1 MFSGGKKIPCVGV
14 SIGVERV
21 FSILLRKAN
30 LSQIRSTHT
39 QVYVIAIGE
48 LVTERMEILRELW
61 DAGISAE
68 MMFKTK
74 PRLPAQWTAC
84 EKDNVPLAVII
95 GSMEVEKGIVKI
107 KDMNN
112 KSGTQEEK
120 EIVVARSDMIVE
132 IKKKLGLS
140 I

>member
-21 FSILLRKAN
+21 FALLVRKAK
-30 LSQIRSTHT
+30 LEQIRSTHT

-48 LVTERMEILRELW
+48 FVKERMQILKELW
-61 DAGISAE
+61 DAGIHAE
-68 MMFKTK
+68 MMFKRK

-84 EKDNVPLAVII
+84 EKDQVPLAVII
-95 GSMEVEKGIVKI
+95 GSSELEQGVVKI

-112 KSGTQEEK
+112 KTGTQEEK
-120 EIVVARSDMIVE
+120 ERVVKRSEMITE
-132 IKKKLGLS
+132 IKKTLGL